1 VCAVCGYM
9 RIWEGG
15 GVEKL
20 QALSLG
26 GGGGA
31 VAVGGAVSSSEGAEK
46 PLAVGGD
53 GDQGAWLRSLL

>member
-1 VCAVCGYM
+1 M

-26 GGGGA
+26 GGGSA